1 MATLADLETVLN
13 SINTNISTQGLVLS
27 NILNSQEAMR
37 ADQQRLAS
45 LSRADRSSGS
55 GAGGAASRVGSSI
68 GGGLGA
74 VGVGAAGAAAGIGAL
89 GLAMPAFFGGL
100 LAGDAGLGFLSTFT
114 GGFDFENLKAAAVGF
129 TDIITEIDK
138 EALIVLAGLMGI
150 SAIGGVKAAAGLGA
164 MGLAITAFLGGL
176 LAGDLVFSSVSA
188 LGGDLKFDGMK
199 SALTGF
205 SDMILGINPD
215 SLAVLGGIIG
225 LSAVTGLVGKDSMGA
240 AKALGSMGLG
250 ISAFL
255 GGLLAGD
262 LLLDGVSALGGNI
275 DFAALTTTL
284 GGFSNAIG
292 ALTPEA
298 AAALAGI
305 LGASGV
311 MSIAAKGTGLAAAL
325 STAAI
330 MTGIGAGIS
339 GLMLGLTAGSAG
351 MEWIQKASGADGSG
365 LASAFKMFN
374 DAVGELNN
382 ENSIAAL
389 GAILTEGTAIG
400 AISGATG
407 VGSLFVAGGI
417 GLVMAGIGA
426 GIAGLMIGLTAGD
439 VALSWLGKLGSG
451 EGGLVNAF
459 KLFNDSIVAI
469 TPEGMN
475 RLSEISSLNL
485 GSGLNDLVT
494 GVTNFFAMD
503 IKEGIGERISG
514 FFNSLFG
521 GETEKESIITQLL
534 REFAPLSGEEGPKL
548 VNGINNFTSA
558 LIPLTEALF
567 AMSKLNADE
576 FNFVKF
582 SENIKNAI
590 PTIEKAIMGDDGGW
604 FGTEIKGLASP
615 DVDYETAVKN
625 IVMLRQALSGV
636 VSEDTVS
643 GIATVNGAGAGGG
656 AQQVNVN
663 VDNSDN
669 SVTNTSVKG
678 GSPATT
684 LNVIGSSRSDLDFL
698 SRPSGAQ

>member
-27 NILNSQEAMR
+27 NILTSQEAMR
-37 ADQQRLAS
+37 TDQQRLAS
-45 LSRADRSSGS
+45 LSRADRSSGASS

-176 LAGDLVFSSVSA
+176 LAGDLVFSGVSA

-205 SDMILGINPD
+205 SDMILGMSPE
-215 SLAVLGGIIG
+215 SLAALGGIMG

-262 LLLDGVSALGGNI
+262 LLLGGVSALGGNI

-311 MSIAAKGTGLAAAL
+311 MSIASKGTGLAAAL

-351 MEWIQKASGADGSG
+351 IEWIQKASGASG
-365 LASAFKMFN
+365 EGLVGAFKMFN
-374 DAVGELNN
+374 DSIGELNN
-382 ENSIAAL
+382 ENSILAL
-389 GAILTEGTAIG
+389 GAILAVGTGIGALMGVGGVAGAIG
-400 AISGATG
+400 IASIMT
-407 VGSLFVAGGI
+407 
-417 GLVMAGIGA
+417 GIGA
-426 GIAGLMIGLTAGD
+426 GIAGLMIGLTVGD

-451 EGGLVNAF
+451 GDGIVGAF
-459 KLFNDSIVAI
+459 KMFNDSILQI
-469 TPEGMN
+469 TPDAISRM
-475 RLSEISSLNL
+475 SSLAEIGGLDIAGSMTALAAGIAAFGAAEFVGSITNAGAALVNFLSGTESPFEQVRQIYQNADQLTEGADALDRLTGSLAKIGNL
-485 GSGLNDLVT
+485 QFDGSKLNLRKMAEDLKDAVP
-494 GVTNFFAMD
+494 
-503 IKEGIGERISG
+503 
-514 FFNSLFG
+514 
-521 GETEKESIITQLL
+521 II
-534 REFAPLSGEEGPKL
+534 EAAIMGEEG
-548 VNGINNFTSA
+548 G
-558 LIPLTEALF
+558 LI
-567 AMSKLNADE
+567 
-576 FNFVKF
+576 
-582 SENIKNAI
+582 
-590 PTIEKAIMGDDGGW
+590 
-604 FGTEIKGLASP
+604 FGSTIKGLASP
-615 DVDYETAVKN
+615 DIDYETAVKN

-669 SVTNTSVKG
+669 SVTSSSING

>member
-1 MATLADLETVLN
+1 
-13 SINTNISTQGLVLS
+13 
-27 NILNSQEAMR
+27 MR
-37 ADQQRLAS
+37 TDQQRLAS
-45 LSRADRSSGS
+45 LSRADRSSGASS

-150 SAIGGVKAAAGLGA
+150 SAIGGVKAATGLGA

-339 GLMLGLTAGSAG
+339 GLMIGLTAGNAG
-351 MEWIQKASGADGSG
+351 IEWINNISGANGDG
-365 LASAFKMFN
+365 LVSAFKMFN
-374 DAVGELNN
+374 DAVGALNN
-382 ENSIAAL
+382 ENAIIAL
-389 GAILTEGTAIG
+389 GAIVAAGTAAG
-400 AISGATG
+400 LATNVGG
-407 VGSLFVAGGI
+407 VGAGI
-417 GLVMAGIGA
+417 GIAAVMTGIGA
-426 GIAGLMIGLTAGD
+426 GIAGLFIGLSAG
-439 VALSWLGKLGSG
+439 GKIVDLIESIPGG
-451 EGGLVNAF
+451 DGDGLVSVF
-459 KLFNDSIVAI
+459 KMFNDSIVAI
-469 TPEGMN
+469 TPEAIDRLKDLTSLGGGDIVKTLGGLSAGVVAMFGADGLTSIGGMITDGLKN
-475 RLSEISSLNL
+475 AVDYIFGTNYAEKPSIFQQLVDGLEPIKDFDITPINEFANTLDTLTNSFERLSNIDVEDGVQKNIFGMMKNL
-485 GSGLNDLVT
+485 G
-494 GVTNFFAMD
+494 GVM
-503 IKEGIGERISG
+503 GIMP
-514 FFNSLFG
+514 F
-521 GETEKESIITQLL
+521 LL
-534 REFAPLSGEEGPKL
+534 RGGYYRGESFGYGDNIDFGPEGEGGL
-548 VNGINNFTSA
+548 LA
-558 LIPLTEALF
+558 LRDEDLELLKRQI
-567 AMSKLNADE
+567 SKLHDAL
-576 FNFVKF
+576 
-582 SENIKNAI
+582 NI
-590 PTIEKAIMGDDGGW
+590 
-604 FGTEIKGLASP
+604 
-615 DVDYETAVKN
+615 
-625 IVMLRQALSGV
+625 SGV
-636 VSEDTVS
+636 VPEDTVS
-643 GIATVNGAGAGGG
+643 GIATVNGAGGVGVS

-678 GSPATT
+678 GNPATT

>member
-1 MATLADLETVLN
+1 MATLGDLETVLN

-27 NILNSQEAMR
+27 KILASQETTR
-37 ADQQRLAS
+37 ADQERLAS

-68 GGGLGA
+68 GGGLSA

-150 SAIGGVKAAAGLGA
+150 SAVGGVKAATGLGS

-176 LAGDLVFSSVSA
+176 LAGDLVFSGVSA

-205 SDMILGINPD
+205 SDMILGMSPE
-215 SLAVLGGIIG
+215 SLAALGGIMG

-262 LLLDGVSALGGNI
+262 LLLSGVSALGGNI

-284 GGFSNAIG
+284 GGFSAAIG

-311 MSIAAKGTGLAAAL
+311 MSIASKGTGLAAAL

-339 GLMLGLTAGSAG
+339 GLMLGLTAGSSG
-351 MEWIQKASGADGSG
+351 IEWIQKASGASG
-365 LASAFKMFN
+365 EGLVGAFKMFN
-374 DAVGELNN
+374 DSIGELNN
-382 ENSIAAL
+382 ENSILAL
-389 GAILTEGTAIG
+389 GAILAVGTGIG
-400 AISGATG
+400 ALTGAG
-407 VGSLFVAGGI
+407 GVAGALGI
-417 GLVMAGIGA
+417 AAVMTGIGA
-426 GIAGLMIGLTAGD
+426 GIAGLMIGLTTGD

-451 EGGLVNAF
+451 GDGIVGAFKMFNNSILEISPDAILRMKDLAEIGGLDIGAALIALAGGIAAFGAAEFTGSILAAGTALVNFLSGTESPFEQVRQIYQNADQLTEGADALDRLTGSLAKIGNLQFDGSKLNLRKMAEDLKDAVPIIEAAIMGEEGGLIF
-459 KLFNDSIVAI
+459 
-469 TPEGMN
+469 
-475 RLSEISSLNL
+475 
-485 GSGLNDLVT
+485 GST
-494 GVTNFFAMD
+494 
-503 IKEGIGERISG
+503 
-514 FFNSLFG
+514 
-521 GETEKESIITQLL
+521 
-534 REFAPLSGEEGPKL
+534 
-548 VNGINNFTSA
+548 
-558 LIPLTEALF
+558 
-567 AMSKLNADE
+567 
-576 FNFVKF
+576 
-582 SENIKNAI
+582 
-590 PTIEKAIMGDDGGW
+590 
-604 FGTEIKGLASP
+604 IKGLASP
-615 DVDYETAVKN
+615 DIDYETAVKN
-625 IVMLRQALSGV
+625 IVMLRQALAGV
-636 VSEDTVS
+636 ISEDTVS
-643 GIATVNGAGAGGG
+643 GIATVNGAGSQSSSAPPVIINAPNNSQTNINSRGGTASTIINSFG
-656 AQQVNVN
+656 A
-663 VDNSDN
+663 
-669 SVTNTSVKG
+669 
-678 GSPATT
+678 
-684 LNVIGSSRSDLDFL
+684 SRSDLDAL
-698 SRPSGAQ
+698 SRPAGAQ